1 MNLHKNLSQ
10 KPKKYFEE
18 LIGEDFYYED
28 YIEKVKNKYAT
39 LIGKFLIEFSY
50 LEHTLNL
57 SIAWSFA
64 DDLHEIGY
72 TIIENLKFSQKIDLF
87 YKLYVREEVMI
98 RNKKTKPVL
107 NKIIQELEEIN
118 SFRNNIVHANWESL
132 KEDCTVRTK
141 IIVDREGEGVKFK
154 RVKMTP
160 ELIREKLNEI
170 DDLIEEID
178 EYKYTP

>member
-1 MNLHKNLSQ
+1 MNLHKNLPQ
-10 KPKKYFEE
+10 KSKKYFEE

-28 YIEKVKNKYAT
+28 YIEKVKNKYAP

-57 SIAWSFA
+57 AIAESFA

-72 TIIENLKFSQKIDLF
+72 TIIENFKFSQKIDLF
-87 YKLYVREEVMI
+87 YKLYAREEVII
-98 RNKKTKPVL
+98 RGKKTKKNL
-107 NKIIQELEEIN
+107 DTIKQQLEEIN
-118 SFRNNIVHANWESL
+118 SFRNKIVHSNWVSL
-132 KEDCTVRTK
+132 KKDGTVRTK
-141 IIVDREGEGVKFK
+141 IVVDKEGEGVKFE
-154 RVKMTP
+154 RVKLTP